1 MKIIT
6 GIIVFILGA
15 VIIMFLLK
23 MCDESP
29 VVQMDNTRE
38 LTRKIGQLELKITK
52 LEAENDSLKKIPPKI
67 DRQIVYRER
76 QIDENIAKDSTKA
89 IVEYRRALQDN
100 DEIPE
105 GTKDLTYRE
114 IGIGSKLI
122 SRVPKLE
129 LKVKTYE
136 EIVFKDE
143 IIISDLKYQ
152 IGGYQELNEMQ
163 KESTKYYKAL
173 YEDEASFWNSNYLWL
188 GIGAVGAGL
197 AVFLAGGLQ

>member
-1 MKIIT
+1 MKIIK
-6 GIIVFILGA
+6 GVIIFIVGA

-38 LTRKIGQLELKITK
+38 LTSKIGQLKIKITK
-52 LEAENDSLKKIPPKI
+52 LEAENDSLKKIPPLI
-67 DRQIVYRER
+67 DRQIIYRER
-76 QIDENIAKDSTKA
+76 EINESIAEDSSNSL
-89 IVEYRRALQDN
+89 VEYRRSLQDN
-100 DEIPE
+100 NYLPDV
-105 GTKDLTYRE
+105 TLYLAYRE
-114 IGIGSKLI
+114 VGLGAILMAK
-122 SRVPKLE
+122 VPKLE

-136 EIVFKDE
+136 EIVFKDDV
-143 IIISDLKYQ
+143 IISDLKYQ

-173 YEDEASFWNSNYLWL
+173 YDKESAWYHEDWIWFGL
-188 GIGAVGAGL
+188 GVVGAGL